1 MHRACTASHKHQAP
15 SRGGE
20 GIVCL
25 IERVLEARARKL
37 AHHPSVLRGTS
48 LKEKEREKERERRK
62 ERHGDLG
69 ADGAK
74 VF

>member
-1 MHRACTASHKHQAP
+1 M
-15 SRGGE
+15 
-20 GIVCL
+20 CL